1 MAPASAKQIKNTIR
15 QLKTEKG
22 IASKAVG
29 EAKKKGQET
38 GELIARVKQLSERL
52 KSLESDLK
60 ESPPRAEHSPNST
73 QLTEQTLLPAQF
85 QERQLSSVQTPP
97 LVVRDDLPDA
107 EWDDY
112 VGSHPNATIY
122 HTTAIRNV
130 IQDTFGH
137 AAHYLA
143 ALNENNEIQGVLPL
157 IEMKSRLFGH
167 FLVSLPFFNYGGV
180 LATTTQ
186 AEHELT
192 TYAAKLAQQLGV
204 EHIEYRHC
212 HDALT
217 LPSRSEKVAMLLNL
231 PRNPETLWS
240 DIGTKVRA
248 QIKKAKRH
256 KLTLKQGRQ
265 ELINDFYAVF
275 SQNMRDLGTPVYGK
289 SLFAHML
296 EHVEESWIVIVYHHQ
311 QPVSCGFLVGWRNTV
326 EIPWASTLKQAN
338 QWDANMFMYWG
349 ILQSAI
355 DKNYGIFDFGRSS
368 RDAPTYRFKKQWGAK
383 PYPLYWHYCLL
394 DKIEL
399 PQINPNNPKFKAM
412 VELWKKLPLTISNKV
427 GPLIVKSIP

>member
-60 ESPPRAEHSPNST
+60 ESPPQAEHYTETT
-73 QLTEQTLLPAQF
+73 QLTQNKLLPAQF
-85 QERQLSSVQTPP
+85 QERQLSSVHPPP
-97 LVVRDDLPDA
+97 LVVRDDLSDA

-137 AAHYLA
+137 TAHYLA

-275 SQNMRDLGTPVYGK
+275 SQNMRDLGTPVYSK

-296 EHVEESWIVIVYHHQ
+296 EHVEESWIVIVYQ
-311 QPVSCGFLVGWRNTV
+311 QQKPVSCGFLVGWRNTL

-338 QWDANMFMYWG
+338 KFDANMFMYWG
-349 ILQSAI
+349 ILKESI
-355 DKNYGIFDFGRSS
+355 NHNYEIFDFGRSS
-368 RDAPTYRFKKQWGAK
+368 RDSPTYRFKKQWGAT
-383 PYPLYWHYCLL
+383 PSPLYWHYWLASGHA
-394 DKIEL
+394 L
-399 PQINPNNPKFKAM
+399 PEINNNNPKFKTM
-412 VELWKKLPLTISNKV
+412 IYIWQKLPLFAANAI
-427 GPLIVKSIP
+427 GPRIVKSIP